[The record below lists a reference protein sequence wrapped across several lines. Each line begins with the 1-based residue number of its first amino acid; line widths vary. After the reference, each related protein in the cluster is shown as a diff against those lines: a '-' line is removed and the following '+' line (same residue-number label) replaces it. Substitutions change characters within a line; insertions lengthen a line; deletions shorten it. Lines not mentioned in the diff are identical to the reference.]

1 MTKIKSYS
9 IIISADVKTH
19 DLTQKDLGRIKM
31 NRNNNL
37 NSMVISAL
45 LCAIGIVIPIISPL
59 KITLEP
65 ASFTLASHVAIF
77 IAMFISPATAVF
89 VAAGTAV
96 GFLLAGFPIVIVIRA
111 ASHVVFA
118 AAGSVYLKK
127 HPDTLKTFKS
137 SQVFSLATGLL
148 HGICEVIVVMPFY
161 FGNNMSSAYYAK
173 GFIVSVVLLVGVGT
187 VVHSM
192 IDFYLAQAIWKP
204 VSKAVKLPEKV
215 SVNYN
220 A

>member
-1 MTKIKSYS
+1 
-9 IIISADVKTH
+9 
-19 DLTQKDLGRIKM
+19 M

-89 VAAGTAV
+89 VAAGTSV
-96 GFLLAGFPIVIVIRA
+96 GFLIAGFPPVVVVRA
-111 ASHVVFA
+111 SSHIVFA
-118 AAGSVYLKK
+118 TVGSMYLKK
-127 HPDTLKTFKS
+127 HPGVLKSFKS
-137 SQVFSLATGLL
+137 SQAFSLVIALI

-161 FGNNMSSAYYAK
+161 FGNNMNSAYYAK
-173 GFIVSVVLLVGVGT
+173 GFMISVILLVGVGT

-204 VSKAVKLPEKV
+204 VSKAVKLPEEV
-215 SVNYN
+215 SINYN
-220 A
+220 V

>member
-1 MTKIKSYS
+1 
-9 IIISADVKTH
+9 
-19 DLTQKDLGRIKM
+19 M

-89 VAAGTAV
+89 VAAGTSI

-118 AAGSVYLKK
+118 AAGALYLKK
-127 HPDTLKTFKS
+127 HPDALKSFKS
-137 SQVFSLATGLL
+137 SQIFSLIIGLL
-148 HGICEVIVVMPFY
+148 HGISEVIAVMPFY
-161 FGNNMSSAYYAK
+161 FGNNMGSAYYAK
-173 GFIVSVVLLVGVGT
+173 GFLISVILLVGVGT

-192 IDFYLAQAIWKP
+192 VDFYLAQAIWKP

-215 SVNYN
+215 SINYN
-220 A
+220 I